1 MHKRLMILCSIAI
14 NWLLMAI
21 YCRIE
26 RKIDNKKFVRDETNK
41 LKTDNSKIQNKI
53 FFKSIYNWIN
63 AYIYGWVRYNTLL
76 TGYIPSYRIQ
86 KSLFSY

>member
-26 RKIDNKKFVRDETNK
+26 RKIDNKKYVRDETNK
-41 LKTDNSKIQNKI
+41 KKTDKSKIQNKI
-53 FFKSIYNWIN
+53 YFKSIYNWIN
-63 AYIYGWVRYNTLL
+63 AYIYGWVRYNTKIIL
-76 TGYIPSYRIQ
+76 
-86 KSLFSY
+86 